1 MRGGRDS
8 TYIHQRGLFCT
19 RKAWAEFRR
28 ASKKSAKGMRKTE
41 WEERGAGPEQG
52 LNHKIGTLP

>member
-8 TYIHQRGLFCT
+8 TYTYQRAFLH
-19 RKAWAEFRR
+19 KAWAEFRR
-28 ASKKSAKGMRKTE
+28 ASKKSAKGTRKTE
-41 WEERGAGPEQG
+41 WDDREAGPEQEG